1 MFTIKSRKPTYER
14 LSYKKSGGGRN
25 GIHTSQ
31 KNLFHCHR
39 LTKVIMQIWLTLASP
54 HPSSVHSCFLLQIT
68 LTCCES
74 GVSPQVWMSLSSDL
88 AEDKNEETAVVVN
101 RFHSGG
107 NTEE

>member
-1 MFTIKSRKPTYER
+1 MKGYHIKKVEGAEMAFT
-14 LSYKKSGGGRN
+14 LHKKIFS
-25 GIHTSQ
+25 IVIDSQ
-31 KNLFHCHR
+31 KS
-39 LTKVIMQIWLTLASP
+39 KVIMQIWLTLASP

-74 GVSPQVWMSLSSDL
+74 GASPQVWMSLSSDL